1 MIGYFKISA
10 IGTAHLENPD
20 GVCQDYSDV
29 LKLDNGYTIAVI
41 ADGLGS
47 ASKSDI
53 GAKVAV
59 NSFLAY
65 INLHIKTK
73 KSDKFYIDLISQ
85 AYQEAYN
92 NVMNTAEDMKIDFS
106 EYNTARVGREPLRK
120 LSATDRLTKPTM
132 TALEYGLPVDALLA
146 GMAAALKYD
155 NAEDPQSV
163 ELQDKIKAN
172 GVKAALKE
180 VSGITD
186 EKILDEVVAIYEA
199 M

>member
-92 NVMNTAEDMKIDFS
+92 NVMNTAEDMKIDFTD
-106 EYNTARVGREPLRK
+106 NREK
-120 LSATDRLTKPTM
+120 LLNIIDEDYKKLILT
-132 TALEYGLPVDALLA
+132 
-146 GMAAALKYD
+146 
-155 NAEDPQSV
+155 NA
-163 ELQDKIKAN
+163 KIK
-172 GVKAALKE
+172 VYKSVITEKE
-180 VSGITD
+180 VEQIIK
-186 EKILDEVVAIYEA
+186 ENKISENIDNVIWYLYSKMVIQF
-199 M
+199 

>member
-92 NVMNTAEDMKIDFS
+92 NVMNTAEDMKIDFRNIIQPS
-106 EYNTARVGREPLRK
+106 LLRFIMVKTYITVNAVTAV
-120 LSATDRLTKPTM
+120 LSF
-132 TALEYGLPVDALLA
+132 
-146 GMAAALKYD
+146 
-155 NAEDPQSV
+155 
-163 ELQDKIKAN
+163 
-172 GVKAALKE
+172 
-180 VSGITD
+180 
-186 EKILDEVVAIYEA
+186 
-199 M
+199 

>member
-106 EYNTARVGREPLRK
+106 EYNTT
-120 LSATDRLTKPTM
+120 LSL
-132 TALEYGLPVDALLA
+132 
-146 GMAAALKYD
+146 
-155 NAEDPQSV
+155 
-163 ELQDKIKAN
+163 IH
-172 GVKAALKE
+172 
-180 VSGITD
+180 I
-186 EKILDEVVAIYEA
+186 
-199 M
+199 

>member
-20 GVCQDYSDV
+20 GVCQIILDV

-73 KSDKFYIDLISQ
+73 KAISFTLIL
-85 AYQEAYN
+85 YH
-92 NVMNTAEDMKIDFS
+92 
-106 EYNTARVGREPLRK
+106 RH
-120 LSATDRLTKPTM
+120 
-132 TALEYGLPVDALLA
+132 
-146 GMAAALKYD
+146 
-155 NAEDPQSV
+155 
-163 ELQDKIKAN
+163 IK
-172 GVKAALKE
+172 KH
-180 VSGITD
+180 ITT
-186 EKILDEVVAIYEA
+186 
-199 M
+199 